1 MNRSSLPIGLNTLK
15 KWWSS
20 PEGVLKCSLPF
31 QRHSGMWNL
40 ITKSMLVWSILADSY
55 IPPIVLLK
63 DKSGTNSKGKDIF
76 SYQVLDGQQRLT
88 TLFSFID
95 DEWSLH
101 GSTPEVEVDGT
112 VYDLEGIKFSE
123 MSEECQDAIRNYHF
137 SVQCLENYTMTEAES
152 LFYNINSGVSL
163 STVQKSKAKLGTDL
177 IGFLNGLLQG
187 SFFTQAI
194 NITEKQALAEDDL
207 LLLLQG
213 MLLLD
218 NRHDG
223 MDYKNISTATCLGYA
238 EGIRG
243 NYSVQKREKLRG
255 IVGYLDKAFDAKVK
269 FLKKNNVPIVLVLA
283 ETAMDSGRD
292 AQSFRAFINDFANGM
307 YPAYEEASGSGNVKA
322 SKVQQRLRVMYLAMC
337 SYYRM
342 KPSEEEKPFAREIP
356 LYLEGRAVDDLV
368 GGAKPISGTT
378 EWAEK
383 SFGETSPLSEASDG
397 VLGVTKAGEA
407 EIETELSE
415 EGSGLEPEIETE
427 LSEEG
432 SGLEPE
438 IETELSGEGS
448 GLEPEIETELSEE
461 GSGGQ
466 SPDSEEEFGS
476 PSPDENM
483 EINQAGLSSD
493 VQSEESTEN
502 PDEVSQ
508 PASGVALGGKQEEQD
523 ADE

>member
-1 MNRSSLPIGLNTLK
+1 
-15 KWWSS
+15 
-20 PEGVLKCSLPF
+20 
-31 QRHSGMWNL
+31 
-40 ITKSMLVWSILADSY
+40 
-55 IPPIVLLK
+55 
-63 DKSGTNSKGKDIF
+63 
-76 SYQVLDGQQRLT
+76 
-88 TLFSFID
+88 
-95 DEWSLH
+95 
-101 GSTPEVEVDGT
+101 
-112 VYDLEGIKFSE
+112 
-123 MSEECQDAIRNYHF
+123 
-137 SVQCLENYTMTEAES
+137 
-152 LFYNINSGVSL
+152 
-163 STVQKSKAKLGTDL
+163 
-177 IGFLNGLLQG
+177 
-187 SFFTQAI
+187 
-194 NITEKQALAEDDL
+194 
-207 LLLLQG
+207 
-213 MLLLD
+213 
-218 NRHDG
+218 

-368 GGAKPISGTT
+368 GGAELISGTT

-407 EIETELSE
+407 EIETELLGESSGLE
-415 EGSGLEPEIETE
+415 PEIETELLGESSGLEPEIETE

-438 IETELSGEGS
+438 IETELSGEAG
-448 GLEPEIETELSEE
+448 IETEPSEE

-466 SPDSEEEFGS
+466 SPDSEEESGS
-476 PSPDENM
+476 PSTDENM

-502 PDEVSQ
+502 PD
-508 PASGVALGGKQEEQD
+508 GVDLGGKQEEQD